1 MRWIYLA
8 VIILITAAI
17 IFALQNFEIV
27 TMSLLG
33 FNVRVPL
40 ALFAQLMS
48 VAGARADLVRAWR
61 DVSF

>member
-1 MRWIYLA
+1 
-8 VIILITAAI
+8 
-17 IFALQNFEIV
+17 
-27 TMSLLG
+27 MSFMSFLG

-48 VAGARADLVRAWR
+48 VAGARADLVRDWR